1 MPKIFYMQIYLFM
14 VFKASVMD
22 NISFRANLIVD
33 DSLYKKMPKG
43 TPNGYTDNLVKDYK
57 KFIDHK
63 VIKEVTEG
71 DTIEIYKAPYTKG
84 FAIGMRFLSDKLDEP
99 LETGIYTNKKIP
111 DVKSSSLVFQTLL
124 FLKIKSKIKD
134 NHFESH
140 IKSFKRAITALRE
153 SEQNNF

>member
-1 MPKIFYMQIYLFM
+1 MQIYLFM

-43 TPNGYTDNLVKDYK
+43 TPNGYTDNLVEDYK

-99 LETGIYTNKKIP
+99 LETGIYTNKKN
-111 DVKSSSLVFQTLL
+111 SGC
-124 FLKIKSKIKD
+124 KI
-134 NHFESH
+134 
-140 IKSFKRAITALRE
+140 FKPCFSNSVIFK
-153 SEQNNF
+153 N

>member
-1 MPKIFYMQIYLFM
+1 MQIYLFM

-43 TPNGYTDNLVKDYK
+43 TPDSYTDNLVKDYK

-134 NHFESH
+134 NPFESH
-140 IKSFKRAITALRE
+140 IKSFKRAITALRK